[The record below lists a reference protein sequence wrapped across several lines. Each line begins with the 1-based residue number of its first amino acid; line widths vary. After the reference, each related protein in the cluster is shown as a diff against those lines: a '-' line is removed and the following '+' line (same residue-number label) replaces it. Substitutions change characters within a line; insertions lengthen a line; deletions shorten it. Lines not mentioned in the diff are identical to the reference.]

1 MFAVIRTGG
10 KQYKVAPND
19 VIAVEK
25 LDGEPGA
32 TVEFAEVLMVGDGA
46 TVSTGTPLL
55 AGASVSATLVEQ
67 RRADKIIVFKKK
79 RRQNY
84 RRKKGHRQYQT
95 LLRIT
100 EIHAQVPNKPLH
112 EFLVERNFAK
122 EDEVLAALAEE
133 FGLELVDLTHA
144 VITPDVL
151 TAMPQKLVHR
161 KNLMPVARHNGT
173 LVVAHMP
180 LYIDRVARTG
190 NQLILSWQGGSGRY
204 QLQTR
209 SDLTTG
215 DWQNLGAPTTGT
227 SATNT
232 LSDHAFFRVLSLP
245 NP

>member
-25 LDGEPGA
+25 LAGEPGA
-32 TVEFAEVLMVGDGA
+32 TVELAEVLMVGDGA

-100 EIHAQVPNKPLH
+100 EINAQGASGADGQARGRRAAPAQEQAQEPAPA
-112 EFLVERNFAK
+112 EAQ
-122 EDEVLAALAEE
+122 EVR
-133 FGLELVDLTHA
+133 D
-144 VITPDVL
+144 
-151 TAMPQKLVHR
+151 
-161 KNLMPVARHNGT
+161 
-173 LVVAHMP
+173 
-180 LYIDRVARTG
+180 
-190 NQLILSWQGGSGRY
+190 
-204 QLQTR
+204 
-209 SDLTTG
+209 
-215 DWQNLGAPTTGT
+215 GA
-227 SATNT
+227 
-232 LSDHAFFRVLSLP
+232 
-245 NP
+245 